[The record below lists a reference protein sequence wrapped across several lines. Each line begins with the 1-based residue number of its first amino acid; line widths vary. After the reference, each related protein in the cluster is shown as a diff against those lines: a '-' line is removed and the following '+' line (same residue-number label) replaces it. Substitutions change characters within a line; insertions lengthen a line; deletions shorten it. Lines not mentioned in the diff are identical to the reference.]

1 MLRILTP
8 IVFSFFLFI
17 GISYAQNESS
27 YKPVTEFDPLHD
39 PVKDLKEAVV
49 EAKKSNR
56 RILLD
61 VGGDWCIWCHR
72 LDAFIESN
80 DEIKNYLNKNFILL
94 KINYSKENKN
104 EEFLSKYPEI
114 AGYPH
119 YFVLDK
125 DGKFLHSQNTGDL
138 EQDKGYSNEK
148 MMTFLEKWAANK

>member
-1 MLRILTP
+1 MLRVLTP
-8 IVFSFFLFI
+8 IIFSFFLFI
-17 GISYAQNESS
+17 GISFAQNES

-39 PVKDLKEAVV
+39 PAKDLKEAVA

-119 YFVLDK
+119 YFVLEK

-138 EQDKGYSNEK
+138 EQDKGYSKEK
-148 MMTFLEKWAANK
+148 MMAFLKEWALNK

>member
-1 MLRILTP
+1 MLRVLTP
-8 IVFSFFLFI
+8 IIFSFFLFI
-17 GISYAQNESS
+17 GFSFAQNESS
-27 YKPVTEFDPLHD
+27 YKPVTEFDPLND
-39 PVKDLKEAVV
+39 PAKDLKEAVN
-49 EAKKSNR
+49 EAKNSNR

-80 DEIKNYLNKNFILL
+80 DEIKKYLNKNFILL

-104 EEFLSKYPEI
+104 EKFLSKYPEI
-114 AGYPH
+114 EGYPH

-138 EQDKGYSNEK
+138 EQDKGYSKEK
-148 MMTFLEKWAANK
+148 MMAFLKEWALNK